1 MYSCLRSL
9 VRLSQTLTEFFCDGF
24 RVKDFFVHRTAL
36 RPTLPSIITVCLLL
50 ALAVPAGAAKN
61 ARVQIGFVGTQ
72 PLVGTPPMPVTFQN
86 VLLNVVAV
94 RVNSHVGAA
103 PNAAGWQKIPAPPG
117 IGGSSSN
124 GELQIDLNSSQNIPQ
139 LFNTAAVRVDNYK
152 IVQLQLDQTNPGS
165 LIPTCPAS
173 PPADGCIV
181 YPIQINNPNG
191 ITFSNPGNTVVLS
204 TKTKTLV
211 SFVMQVGITINK
223 IPSAPGGAY
232 LATISITPVTNPS
245 TGTITGQVNVA
256 TGTGT
261 GTSPTGKLRKLSVTA
276 ETIGTSTV
284 IASAPIT
291 PVANTAAGQNN
302 CPPSPGGCFT
312 LTLPAAGPPPPS
324 TSPFGTLY
332 DLVVSGGAV
341 NYAAARLQ
349 PLDPSAFISVP
360 TFKVT
365 GNQTLGN
372 ITGSVVDGCMA
383 GKSIV
388 GATLQLLM
396 PPNGSTDTSLCMS
409 PATVNQCVTV
419 ASANTDNAGNF
430 PLPGTVSIPAAF
442 ANVPTLP
449 KKSDSYAM
457 EVTAPGYDP
466 LFVQAIPGSGSNKK
480 GGGTCSV
487 NGGAFG
493 TCNLRMQT
501 GYITGSI
508 PIISPNPGETASV
521 QVFAEDHDT
530 NNIESALPMPKRVG
544 SNPNVTDVT
553 FTLNVP
559 PSIPIGAFDL
569 FASTIDLYQGV
580 VDPYQGHSIVAISDV
595 PAPAACATVT
605 APMPTDPTQVISCV
619 GHGSI
624 TGSVANPNLGSSVV
638 LEKIDPDPPP
648 MDDTD
653 EVQITNSLVQN
664 QPPNLTASSNY
675 SFCAPADTYQV
686 EEFQLPAPTQSET
699 PIAAASPSPV
709 PDSFATVVIPPPP
722 TAGGSSPTPT
732 PALKCPTNCSFPG
745 GGCPGICNNVIQGL
759 PPGSTTMEAPTATP
773 TL

>member
-1 MYSCLRSL
+1 M
-9 VRLSQTLTEFFCDGF
+9 
-24 RVKDFFVHRTAL
+24 KDFFVHWTVF
-36 RPTLPSIITVCLLL
+36 RPTLPSIIMVCLLL
-50 ALAVPAGAAKN
+50 AVAVPARAAKN

-72 PLVGTPPMPVTFQN
+72 PVNGSTGMPLSFQN
-86 VLLNVVAV
+86 VFLNIVAI

-103 PNAAGWQKIPAPPG
+103 PNAAGWQKVPAPPG
-117 IGGSSSN
+117 VGGSSSN
-124 GELQIDLNSSQNIPQ
+124 AELQIDLLSSQNIPQ

-152 IVQLQLDQTNPGS
+152 VVQLQLDTSNPGS
-165 LIPTCPAS
+165 LVPTCPAS

-181 YPIQINNPNG
+181 YPLQLNNPNG
-191 ITFSNPGNTVVLS
+191 ITFSNPDNSVVLS
-204 TKTKTLV
+204 TKTNTLV
-211 SFVMQVGITINK
+211 SLVMQVSVMINK
-223 IPSAPGGAY
+223 IPTGPGGAY
-232 LATISITPVTNPS
+232 TATLAITPVTNPS

-256 TGTGT
+256 MGTGT

-276 ETIGTSTV
+276 EPIGTNIAT
-284 IASAPIT
+284 ASAP
-291 PVANTAAGQNN
+291 VNNGGSN
-302 CPPSPGGCFT
+302 CPASPGGCFT
-312 LTLPAAGPPPPS
+312 LTLPAAGPPSPGN
-324 TSPFGTLY
+324 PFGTLY
-332 DLVVSGGAV
+332 DLAVSGGAV
-341 NYAAARLQ
+341 TYAAARLP
-349 PLDPSAFISVP
+349 PLDPGGSITVP

-372 ITGSVVDGCMA
+372 ITGSVSDGCQA
-383 GKSIV
+383 GKTIA

-396 PPNGSTDTSLCMS
+396 PPNGSTDMSLCLS

-419 ASANTDNAGNF
+419 ASANTDNEGNF
-430 PLPGTVSIPAAF
+430 PLPGTVSTPAAF

-493 TCNLRMQT
+493 TCNLLMQT

-508 PIISPNPGETASV
+508 PIIPPNPGETVSV

-530 NNIESALPMPKRVG
+530 NNIESALPMPKTVG
-544 SNPNVTDVT
+544 SNPNNTAVT

-569 FASTIDLYQGV
+569 FASTVDFYQGV
-580 VDPYQGHSIVAISDV
+580 VDPYHGHSIVAISDI

-605 APMPTDPTQVISCV
+605 APTPTAPTQVISCV

-624 TGSVANPNLGSSVV
+624 TGTVSNPNLGTSVV

-664 QPPNLTASSNY
+664 QPPNPNASSNY
-675 SFCAPADTYQV
+675 GFCAPADTYQV
-686 EEFQLPAPTQSET
+686 QEFQLPSPTQSET

-722 TAGGSSPTPT
+722 TAGGPSPTPT
-732 PALKCPTNCSFPG
+732 PAIKCPTNCSYPG
-745 GGCPGICNNVIQGL
+745 GGCPGICNNVVQGL
-759 PPGSTTMEAPTATP
+759 PPSPTIIIETP
-773 TL
+773 AARPTP

>member
-1 MYSCLRSL
+1 M
-9 VRLSQTLTEFFCDGF
+9 
-24 RVKDFFVHRTAL
+24 
-36 RPTLPSIITVCLLL
+36 VCLLL
-50 ALAVPAGAAKN
+50 ALAVPARAAKN

-72 PLVGTPPMPVTFQN
+72 PVTGNPPMPLTFQN
-86 VLLNVVAV
+86 VQLNVVAI
-94 RVNSHVGAA
+94 RLNSHVGAA
-103 PNAAGWQKIPAPPG
+103 PNSSGWQKIPAPPG

-152 IVQLQLDQTNPGS
+152 IVQLQLDTSNPGS

-191 ITFSNPGNTVVLS
+191 ITFSNPDKSVVLS

-211 SFVMQVGITINK
+211 SFVMQVSITITK
-223 IPSAPGGAY
+223 IPTAPGGAY
-232 LATISITPVTNPS
+232 TATISITPVPSPS

-261 GTSPTGKLRKLSVTA
+261 GSSPSGKVRKLSVTA

-291 PVANTAAGQNN
+291 PVAAPTTGQN

-324 TSPFGTLY
+324 MSPFGTLY

-349 PLDPSAFISVP
+349 PLDPGASIAVP

-372 ITGSVVDGCMA
+372 ITGTVGDGCVA
-383 GKSIV
+383 SKAIV

-396 PPNGSTDTSLCMS
+396 PPNGGTDNSVCLN
-409 PATVNQCVTV
+409 PATVGQCVTV

-430 PLPGTVSIPAAF
+430 PLPGTVSTPAAF

-449 KKSDSYAM
+449 KKSDSYPM

-487 NGGAFG
+487 NGGAFM

-508 PIISPNPGETASV
+508 PIIPPNPGETASV
-521 QVFAEDHDT
+521 QVFAEDHNT
-530 NNIESALPMPKRVG
+530 NNIESALPMPKTVG
-544 SNPNVTDVT
+544 SNPNITDVT

-559 PSIPIGAFDL
+559 PSIPIGFFDL
-569 FASTIDLYQGV
+569 FASTIDFYQGV
-580 VDPYQGHSIVAISDV
+580 VDPYQGHSIVAISNV

-624 TGSVANPNLGSSVV
+624 TGTVANPNLGSSVV

-653 EVQITNSLVQN
+653 EVQLTNSLVQN
-664 QPPNLTASSNY
+664 QPPNPTASSNY

-686 EEFQLPAPTQSET
+686 QEFQLPSPTQSET

-722 TAGGSSPTPT
+722 TAGGASPTPT
-732 PALKCPTNCSFPG
+732 PAIKCPTNCSFPG
-745 GGCPGICNNVIQGL
+745 GGCPGICNNAIQGL
-759 PPGSTTMEAPTATP
+759 PPSPTTLMETPIAAPTP
-773 TL
+773 